1 MARCSLAGSHPAD
14 EDDVGGLG
22 DEAAAEDRQDRVA
35 VEVRLRVE
43 REGVERLEHRET
55 GILNAAL
62 DAPLPAPGHLQVSQ
76 LREVVGWRLTLA
88 GGLLGQRPPLR
99 RDRRQTQRL
108 QIRRQMRR
116 LRQSG
121 PISTSSPARHRS
133 ANVGVGTFDPRQ
145 VRTHPVDRPAHRWR
159 AGLLLPQDEPHR
171 FQAG

>member
-1 MARCSLAGSHPAD
+1 MR
-14 EDDVGGLG
+14 
-22 DEAAAEDRQDRVA
+22 
-35 VEVRLRVE
+35 
-43 REGVERLEHRET
+43 
-55 GILNAAL
+55 
-62 DAPLPAPGHLQVSQ
+62 PLPAPGHLQVSQ
-76 LREVVGWRLTLA
+76 LREVVGRRLTLA

-116 LRQSG
+116 LGNRGRHLRPHQRVIGRQCRRG
-121 PISTSSPARHRS
+121 H
-133 ANVGVGTFDPRQ
+133 VDPSQ